1 MKHLI
6 INLAIIILM
15 ASCSS
20 DKPSYLEP
28 NLSTLAATDITRNEA
43 TLNGIAEI
51 EGDAD
56 MPQLYFRYGTTENM
70 DQTVPITTENE
81 KISKQNNVSV
91 RLKNSLQA
99 TPIIICCK
107 AAMGEPSHQETS

>member
-43 TLNGIAEI
+43 TLNGFAEI

-56 MPQLYFRYGTTENM
+56 MPQLYSLSQQKAKRDQSKTTSPF
-70 DQTVPITTENE
+70 V
-81 KISKQNNVSV
+81 
-91 RLKNSLQA
+91 
-99 TPIIICCK
+99 
-107 AAMGEPSHQETS
+107 

>member
-6 INLAIIILM
+6 INLVVIMLL

-28 NLSTLAATDITRNEA
+28 QLSTLAASDITRNEA

-70 DQTVPITTENE
+70 DQTVPITTESD

-91 RLKNSLQA
+91 RLKISLQA
-99 TPIIICCK
+99 IPIIICCK
-107 AAMGEPSHQETS
+107 EAMGEPSHLET

>member
-28 NLSTLAATDITRNEA
+28 HLSTLAATDITRNEA

-70 DQTVPITTENE
+70 DQTVPITTESE
-81 KISKQNNVSV
+81 KISKQNSVSV
-91 RLKNSLQA
+91 RLKNLIARGCVISL
-99 TPIIICCK
+99 
-107 AAMGEPSHQETS
+107 